1 MSPRRSTLGALEAK
15 VHDVPNKRYE
25 ATETGVFSPTM
36 LSQLTLPKSKQKST
50 MALQRLKNPVN
61 RRTLVTAGAKRSH
74 NQFQRETFCA
84 NNAGR
89 VTMLPLEE
97 TGKKKETMRTSLDVG
112 EYQQRATRGPIL
124 LGKRRSS
131 QALSNPNDS

>member
-1 MSPRRSTLGALEAK
+1 
-15 VHDVPNKRYE
+15 
-25 ATETGVFSPTM
+25 
-36 LSQLTLPKSKQKST
+36 

-89 VTMLPLEE
+89 ATMLPLEE